1 VLAHLHHGLI
11 FGLISLALVVSV
23 PKQHR
28 IEHCRKEPSPRKEL
42 VCAHRALRA
51 RRHDVRW
58 IRSHRSPALY
68 ALTRRPATYWRGRVK
83 FDRWR
88 MRVDRR
94 SIVLAHAWQARL
106 RASTIAHRALWLCI
120 HSREAGA
127 WDTNTG
133 NGYFGGLQ
141 MTAGWYGGPG
151 HLASSDP
158 AAVQMRAAEVQYRA
172 SGYSI
177 AWLDGQW
184 PNTAPPCL
192 SLA

>member
-1 VLAHLHHGLI
+1 VHVHLPHGLL
-11 FGLISLALVVSV
+11 FGLISLSLFVSV

-28 IEHCRKEPSPRKEL
+28 IEHCRQWSSPRKEL

-51 RRHDVRW
+51 RRHDLRW
-58 IRSHRSPALY
+58 IRLHRSQPLYRLITPA
-68 ALTRRPATYWRGRVK
+68 RYWRGRVK
-83 FDRWR
+83 FDLWR

-94 SIVLAHAWQARL
+94 TIAEARARL
-106 RASTIAHRALWLCI
+106 RARVIAHRTLWLCI
-120 HSREAGA
+120 HSREGA
-127 WDTNTG
+127 WDANTG

-141 MTAGWYGGPG
+141 MTAGWFGGPG

-158 AAVQMRAAEVQYRA
+158 PAVQMRAAEVQYRA

-177 AWLDGQW
+177 AWLEGQW
-184 PNTAPPCL
+184 PNTSPPCM